1 VLEHAR
7 GENGS
12 FFFEQWGRERERERE
27 RERAR
32 ARARARSNTNLQKL
46 ASSEAKTLAHT
57 AAFTP
62 PPPSPLSRS
71 GGERCDRHFMLRC
84 GRSAAGWCLAKPE
97 LSGSTL
103 RFPPRIPC
111 SRNNCCLIS
120 NPKSPP
126 TGPFLTYQPP
136 PPPPQTATPS
146 LQTPLED

>member
-1 VLEHAR
+1 MKWCSCSNTHGYKLVA
-7 GENGS
+7 
-12 FFFEQWGRERERERE
+12 FFEQRGL
-27 RERAR
+27 AR
-32 ARARARSNTNLQKL
+32 ARARGRGRGNTNPQKL

-62 PPPSPLSRS
+62 PPPAHSPVPGAR
-71 GGERCDRHFMLRC
+71 GAIVIFMLRC
-84 GRSAAGWCLAKPE
+84 GRSAAGWGHAKPE

-136 PPPPQTATPS
+136 PHHRKLQLPS